1 MEDTAM
7 FIMAEQKDVS
17 LSWCSRQ
24 TKSILDALVELQLT
38 PWKYC
43 IIYQRNTTLTPTTF
57 LSTPLS
63 LYVALMS
70 DK

>member
-24 TKSILDALVELQLT
+24 TKSIVDALVELQST
-38 PWKYC
+38 AWKYC
-43 IIYQRNTTLTPTTF
+43 ILYRRNTLTPTTF

>member
-24 TKSILDALVELQLT
+24 TKSIVDALVELQLT
-38 PWKYC
+38 AWKYC
-43 IIYQRNTTLTPTTF
+43 ILYLSAATLTPTTF
-57 LSTPLS
+57 LSTTLS
-63 LYVALMS
+63 MLH
-70 DK
+70 